1 VKAQLKNTDVNFQD
15 EVRVCKFP
23 HQCAFFTTQY
33 NLSFLKCLQLG
44 RSALECAVKGGHT
57 GIAELLLKSGAKPD
71 LENSVVSDNSIIFC
85 DL

>member
-1 VKAQLKNTDVNFQD
+1 
-15 EVRVCKFP
+15 
-23 HQCAFFTTQY
+23 
-33 NLSFLKCLQLG
+33 
-44 RSALECAVKGGHT
+44 VKGGHT

>member
-1 VKAQLKNTDVNFQD
+1 MSTFKMRYEYASSHTSA
-15 EVRVCKFP
+15 P
-23 HQCAFFTTQY
+23 FFTTQY